1 MLSATLSYPPPQ
13 KKKKNAKRQSIFLLF
28 QNDNLDICNPE
39 AQKNKAT
46 ELRTTGVFHVVH
58 IAFLNYTLHV
68 CVRELERT
76 VKGQEEK
83 QQEEEMKRL
92 REEELKKKSKKP
104 GKKDIKEGTKR
115 KSLPEGRQVCIHSNT
130 FL

>member
-1 MLSATLSYPPPQ
+1 MQPG
-13 KKKKNAKRQSIFLLF
+13 SI
-28 QNDNLDICNPE
+28 
-39 AQKNKAT
+39 KNKTT

-58 IAFLNYTLHV
+58 IACLKNTPHV

-92 REEELKKKSKKP
+92 REEELKKKNKKP

-115 KSLPEGRQVCIHSNT
+115 KSLLEGRQVCIHSNI
-130 FL
+130 FLQTKTKIHTNSN